1 MPLHASPHAAPR
13 TSPNASPHTLRYQRE
28 AGKCWSRAELPCYAG
43 DAGSDRSDLSERLRM
58 KMRQYHTYRR
68 ECLLKEPKATL
79 QATLLSNKPTLCRY
93 LVYYHTRDGQGNRLV
108 SLMSA
113 FAYALLTD
121 RILLLASGSGLAEE
135 FCEPFEHGAAVE
147 ASRGVGENAGEDASW
162 VLFDGP
168 DRDKYV
174 WMLRFKVAREWR
186 SVREEEESGSMVPP
200 VYVCPCTMLC
210 HAMPC
215 HAMPCRAM
223 PYSAMLY
230 RAMPHSV
237 TSACATQPSV
247 PAFQHSLSDMSLLP
261 SFPSLIPTPLPLT
274 CLPLPPFSSP
284 VSFPLPHSPSPL
296 PFLVPFLAPLPCS
309 LRVDITHFTK
319 PSGHLFFC
327 ESEQQ
332 WLSRTPTLLIY
343 SNQYH
348 LPALYLLPSFRRRLL
363 LLFPSHHPFRS
374 LSRLLLF
381 PRNRI
386 WAQLTHRF
394 HSLIAPA
401 SARIGLQGRFQKQA
415 LERGIPWE
423 TKAMGRC
430 LLDALNSSSVHQAR
444 EVQVSNQGSDSG
456 DGSSGS
462 GGDGCNAVG
471 NDPPSAVT
479 EVMVASLSPVLA
491 HNLSVMVA
499 ENVPRAQVTMG
510 SDTPCAATAELD
522 LPPKNGVKTPAD
534 SHIHI
539 ARLTVDELE
548 NNTDTSLV
556 DRAILDIYTLAL
568 FSDALVISRNSTF
581 GYVSASLFG
590 VPYVSFVGP
599 TCMRAVTEPCLHFP
613 PSNDRCPDGVPQQ
626 LQLLLAVA
634 PDVPLTPCV
643 DRPTGIAVRP
653 LEM

>member
-1 MPLHASPHAAPR
+1 
-13 TSPNASPHTLRYQRE
+13 
-28 AGKCWSRAELPCYAG
+28 
-43 DAGSDRSDLSERLRM
+43 
-58 KMRQYHTYRR
+58 
-68 ECLLKEPKATL
+68 
-79 QATLLSNKPTLCRY
+79 
-93 LVYYHTRDGQGNRLV
+93 
-108 SLMSA
+108 
-113 FAYALLTD
+113 
-121 RILLLASGSGLAEE
+121 
-135 FCEPFEHGAAVE
+135 
-147 ASRGVGENAGEDASW
+147 
-162 VLFDGP
+162 
-168 DRDKYV
+168 
-174 WMLRFKVAREWR
+174 
-186 SVREEEESGSMVPP
+186 
-200 VYVCPCTMLC
+200 
-210 HAMPC
+210 
-215 HAMPCRAM
+215 
-223 PYSAMLY
+223 
-230 RAMPHSV
+230 
-237 TSACATQPSV
+237 
-247 PAFQHSLSDMSLLP
+247 MSLLP

-471 NDPPSAVT
+471 NDPPSGVT

-499 ENVPRAQVTMG
+499 ENVPRAQ
-510 SDTPCAATAELD
+510 
-522 LPPKNGVKTPAD
+522 
-534 SHIHI
+534 
-539 ARLTVDELE
+539 
-548 NNTDTSLV
+548 
-556 DRAILDIYTLAL
+556 
-568 FSDALVISRNSTF
+568 
-581 GYVSASLFG
+581 
-590 VPYVSFVGP
+590 
-599 TCMRAVTEPCLHFP
+599 
-613 PSNDRCPDGVPQQ
+613 
-626 LQLLLAVA
+626 
-634 PDVPLTPCV
+634 
-643 DRPTGIAVRP
+643 
-653 LEM
+653 